1 MKISTTAWAIKLRGR
16 SLYRDTYKMPFLYA
30 TRRQAIEE
38 AEKIADRE
46 NRNPNNR
53 STKAEAIR
61 VKVRI
66 EEMA

>member
-1 MKISTTAWAIKLRGR
+1 
-16 SLYRDTYKMPFLYA
+16 MPFLYA